1 MPHNCVFAHNNN
13 KQQQPPNNN
22 IMNLNLDQVDHVT
35 LDLMVNQPQY
45 ERYLRNKEADLN
57 GKYEKA
63 KRFYKKRIIEMTRD
77 LLKCETVNDIFVL
90 QAFEAYAKSCITY
103 FRTKD
108 KNDTLQEEH
117 MAECVAV
124 GYLPPIVETEESM
137 NDHEYDANEED
148 EVNEDEANDAPILS
162 DLTKKKLEILMS
174 FDKHKAHT
182 PTLDTYVIKT
192 SSASASAAAPI
203 IPKQKE
209 INLDDPKFKTKDIKP
224 KKPTKPNSDE

>member
-1 MPHNCVFAHNNN
+1 
-13 KQQQPPNNN
+13 
-22 IMNLNLDQVDHVT
+22 MNLNLDAVDHVT

-45 ERYLRNKEADLN
+45 ERYLRNKEADLS

-63 KRFYKKRIIEMTRD
+63 KRFYKKRITEMTRD
-77 LLKCETVNDIFVL
+77 LLKGETVNDIFVL
-90 QAFEAYAKSCITY
+90 QSFEAYAKACITH
-103 FRTKD
+103 FRNKD

-124 GYLPPIVETEESM
+124 GYLPPIVETDLD
-137 NDHEYDANEED
+137 NDDD
-148 EVNEDEANDAPILS
+148 DDAPNLNDS
-162 DLTKKKLEILMS
+162 SKKKLEILMS

-192 SSASASAAAPI
+192 TPATVASAAAPI
-203 IPKQKE
+203 PQQRE

-224 KKPTKPNSDE
+224 KPTKPSKPKTNE